1 MESSYYYSIIETKQ
15 EHSMQLEKKM
25 ADLICEYSLNL
36 KEDDIFL
43 IRAETV
49 SEPLVKALMIKALQ
63 MGAHPVLRMAIAE
76 QQAAF
81 YSHANNKQLEFI
93 APSIMADAHNI
104 TAQVYIDSTSNTKQL
119 TRADK
124 SKISL
129 ASKTMRQVRDVL
141 MDREQKG
148 EFRWSLCPYPS
159 QAMAQDAE
167 MSLDEYTEFV
177 YNACKLNEAD
187 PVAAWRKVDEFQK
200 KVVDILTG
208 TKELRIVGEKTDLTY
223 NVEGRKWINCNGH
236 HNMPDGEVFTSP
248 VEDGVNGQI
257 YFDLPTS
264 YMGVEA
270 GGILLKIEKGRIVE
284 ASAEKGNDFL
294 QSVLETDE
302 GSRFIGECA
311 FGLNDNIDKP
321 TKNILFDEKI
331 GRTIH
336 MAVGAS
342 YPEAGG
348 KNKSGIHWDMIKS
361 MQDGKAYADGK
372 LIYSEGKFLGL

>member
-1 MESSYYYSIIETKQ
+1 MN
-15 EHSMQLEKKM
+15 LEKKM
-25 ADLICEYSLNL
+25 AQLICEYSLGL
-36 KEDDIFL
+36 KEGDIFL
-43 IRAETV
+43 IRAETA
-49 SEPLVKALMIKALQ
+49 SEPLVKQFVAQSLQ
-63 MGAHPVLRMAIAE
+63 MGAHPVLRMMVRE
-76 QQAAF
+76 QQAVF
-81 YSHANNKQLEFI
+81 YKYASEKQLEFI
-93 APSIMADAHNI
+93 APSVMADAENI
-104 TAQVYIDSTSNTKQL
+104 HAQVYIDSTDNTKQL
-119 TRADK
+119 TNVDK

-129 ASKTMRQVRDVL
+129 YSKTMRKVRDIL
-141 MDREQKG
+141 MEREQKG
-148 EFRWSLCPYPS
+148 EFRWSLCPYPT

-177 YNACKLNEAD
+177 FNACKLNEKD
-187 PVAAWRKVDEFQK
+187 PVAAWNKVDAYQRQ
-200 KVVDILTG
+200 VVDILTG
-208 TKELRIVGEKTDLTY
+208 TKEIRMTGHKTDITF
-223 NVEGRKWINCNGH
+223 NVSGRKWINCNGH

-270 GGILLKIEKGRIVE
+270 GGILLKIENGRIME
-284 ASAEKGNDFL
+284 ASAEKGDDFL

-302 GSRFIGECA
+302 GSRLIGEVA
-311 FGLNDNIDKP
+311 FGLNENITKP

-361 MQDGKAYADGK
+361 MQDGKVYADGRQ
-372 LIYSEGKFLGL
+372 IYSEGRFDSLK

>member
-1 MESSYYYSIIETKQ
+1 MS
-15 EHSMQLEKKM
+15 LEKKM
-25 ADLICEYSLNL
+25 AQLICEYSLDL
-36 KEDDIFL
+36 KEGDIFL
-43 IRAETV
+43 IRSETV
-49 SEPLVKALMIKALQ
+49 AEPLVKEFVRKTLE
-63 MGAHPVLRMAIAE
+63 MGAHPVLRMMISE
-76 QQAAF
+76 QQSVF
-81 YSHANNKQLEFI
+81 YKYATEKQLEFI
-93 APSIMADAHNI
+93 PPSVMADAENI
-104 TAQVYIDSTSNTKQL
+104 TAQVYIDSTDNTKQL
-119 TRADK
+119 TNTDK
-124 SKISL
+124 SKVSL
-129 ASKTMRQVRDVL
+129 YAKSMRKVRDVL
-141 MDREQKG
+141 MDREEKG
-148 EFRWSLCPYPS
+148 EFRWSLCPYPT

-177 YNACKLNEAD
+177 FNACKLNEAD
-187 PVAAWRKVDEFQK
+187 PVAAWKEVDEFQN

-208 TKELRIVGEKTDLTY
+208 TKEIRIEGKNTDITF

-270 GGILLKIEKGRIVE
+270 GGITLKIDKGRIIE
-284 ASAEKGNDFL
+284 ASAEKGDDFL
-294 QSVLETDE
+294 QSVLDTDE
-302 GSRFIGECA
+302 GSRLIGEIA
-311 FGLNDNIDKP
+311 FGLNDNINKP

-348 KNKSGIHWDMIKS
+348 KNKSGIHWDMIKG
-361 MQDGKAYADGK
+361 MADGKVYADGVM
-372 LIYSEGKFLGL
+372 IYSEGRFHGV

>member
-1 MESSYYYSIIETKQ
+1 
-15 EHSMQLEKKM
+15 MQLEKKM
-25 ADLICEYSLNL
+25 ADLICEYSLAL
-36 KEDDIFL
+36 KEGDIFL

-49 SEPLVKALMIKALQ
+49 AEPLVKALMVKALQ
-63 MGAHPVLRMAIAE
+63 MGAHPVLRMAVTE

-81 YSHANNKQLEFI
+81 YAHANNKQLEFI
-93 APSIMADAHNI
+93 APSIIADAQNI

-124 SKISL
+124 SKIAL
-129 ASKTMRQVRDVL
+129 ASKTMRSVRDIL
-141 MDREQKG
+141 MEREAKG

-187 PVAAWRKVDEFQK
+187 PVAAWRAVDEFQK
-200 KVVDILTG
+200 KVVAILTG
-208 TKELRIVGEKTDLTY
+208 TKEIRIVGDKTDITY
-223 NVEGRKWINCNGH
+223 NVDGRKWLNCNGH
-236 HNMPDGEVFTSP
+236 HNMPDGEVYTSP

-284 ASAEKGNDFL
+284 AHAEKGNDFL

-302 GSRFIGECA
+302 GSRGIGEVA
-311 FGLNDNIDKP
+311 FGLNENINIP

-361 MQDGKAYADGK
+361 MQNGKAYADGK
-372 LIYSEGKFLGL
+372 LIFSDGKFVDL

>member
-1 MESSYYYSIIETKQ
+1 MS
-15 EHSMQLEKKM
+15 LEKKM
-25 ADLICEYSLNL
+25 AKLICEYSLGL
-36 KEDDIFL
+36 KEGDIFL
-43 IRAETV
+43 VRAETV
-49 SEPLVKALMIKALQ
+49 SEPLVKEFVRQSLEL
-63 MGAHPVLRMAIAE
+63 GAHPVLRMMISE
-76 QQAAF
+76 QQSVF
-81 YSHANNKQLEFI
+81 YKYANEKQLEFI
-93 APSIMADAHNI
+93 APSVMADAENI
-104 TAQVYIDSTSNTKQL
+104 TAQVFIDSTDNTKQL
-119 TRADK
+119 TGADK
-124 SKISL
+124 KKISL
-129 ASKTMRQVRDVL
+129 YSKTMRKVRDIL

-177 YNACKLNEAD
+177 FNACKLGEKD
-187 PVAAWRKVDEFQK
+187 PVAAWQEVDRFQK

-208 TKELRIVGEKTDLTY
+208 TKEIRIVGKKTDITF

-248 VEDGVNGQI
+248 VEDGVNGEI
-257 YFDLPTS
+257 FFDLPTS

-270 GGILLKIEKGRIVE
+270 GGISLKIENGKIME

-302 GSRFIGECA
+302 GSRLIGEIA
-311 FGLNDNIDKP
+311 FGLNDNIDRA

-361 MQDGKAYADGK
+361 MSDGKTYADGE
-372 LIYSEGKFLGL
+372 LIYKDGRFTGLG

>member
-49 SEPLVKALMIKALQ
+49 SEPLVKALMVKALQ
-63 MGAHPVLRMAIAE
+63 MGAHPVLRIAIAE

-81 YSHANNKQLEFI
+81 YSHANSRQLEFI

-270 GGILLKIEKGRIVE
+270 GGILLKIEKGRIME

-372 LIYSEGKFLGL
+372 LIYSEGRFLSL

>member
-1 MESSYYYSIIETKQ
+1 
-15 EHSMQLEKKM
+15 MQLEKKM

-49 SEPLVKALMIKALQ
+49 SEPLVKALMVKALQ

-81 YSHANNKQLEFI
+81 YSNASAKQLEFI
-93 APSIMADAHNI
+93 APSVMADAHNI

-124 SKISL
+124 SKIAL

-141 MDREQKG
+141 MEREQNG

-177 YNACKLNEAD
+177 YNACKLNEPD

-200 KVVDILTG
+200 KVVNILTG
-208 TKELRIVGEKTDLTY
+208 TKELRVVGDKTDLTY
-223 NVEGRKWINCNGH
+223 NVEGRKWLNCNGH
-236 HNMPDGEVFTSP
+236 HNMPDGEVYTSP

-270 GGILLKIEKGRIVE
+270 GGILLKIENGRIME

-361 MQDGKAYADGK
+361 MHDGKAYADGK

>member
-1 MESSYYYSIIETKQ
+1 
-15 EHSMQLEKKM
+15 
-25 ADLICEYSLNL
+25 
-36 KEDDIFL
+36 
-43 IRAETV
+43 
-49 SEPLVKALMIKALQ
+49 
-63 MGAHPVLRMAIAE
+63 MAIAE

-321 TKNILFDEKI
+321 TKNILFDEKT
-331 GRTIH
+331 RTH
-336 MAVGAS
+336 HTHGC
-342 YPEAGG
+342 GG
-348 KNKSGIHWDMIKS
+348 ELS
-361 MQDGKAYADGK
+361 
-372 LIYSEGKFLGL
+372 

>member
-1 MESSYYYSIIETKQ
+1 
-15 EHSMQLEKKM
+15 MQLEKRM
-25 ADLICEYSLNL
+25 ADLICEYSLAL
-36 KEDDIFL
+36 KEGDIFL

-49 SEPLVKALMIKALQ
+49 AEPLVKALMVKALE
-63 MGAHPVLRMAIAE
+63 MGAHPVLRMTVTE

-81 YSHANNKQLEFI
+81 YSHANSKQLEFI
-93 APSIMADAHNI
+93 APSILADAQNI

-119 TRADK
+119 TRTDK
-124 SKISL
+124 SKIAL
-129 ASKTMRQVRDVL
+129 ASKSMRHVRDIL
-141 MDREQKG
+141 MEREAKG

-167 MSLDEYTEFV
+167 MSMDEYTEFV
-177 YNACKLNEAD
+177 YNACKLNEKD
-187 PVAAWRKVDEFQK
+187 PVAAWRAVDEFQK
-200 KVVDILTG
+200 KVVAILTG
-208 TKELRIVGEKTDLTY
+208 TKEIRIVGDKTDITY
-223 NVEGRKWINCNGH
+223 NVDGRKWLNCNGH
-236 HNMPDGEVFTSP
+236 HNMPDGEVYTSP

-270 GGILLKIEKGRIVE
+270 GGILLKIENGRIME
-284 ASAEKGNDFL
+284 AHADKGNDFL
-294 QSVLETDE
+294 QSVLETDD
-302 GSRFIGECA
+302 GSRGIGEVA
-311 FGLNDNIDKP
+311 FGLNENITIP

-372 LIYSEGKFLGL
+372 LIFSNGKFTDL